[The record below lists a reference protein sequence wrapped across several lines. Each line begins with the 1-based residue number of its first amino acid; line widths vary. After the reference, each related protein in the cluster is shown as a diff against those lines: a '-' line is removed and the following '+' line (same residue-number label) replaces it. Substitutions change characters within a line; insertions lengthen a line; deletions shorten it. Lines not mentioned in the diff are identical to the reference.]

1 MNRFILFLAT
11 GFGVGFSPFVPGTM
25 GTLVAIPLY
34 LILSPI
40 PSPVYE
46 WTVIAFFFLAC
57 WVSDKAQNHWGK
69 KDDQRIVID
78 EIMGFF
84 TAMMWVPGTALFIAL
99 GFVLFRLFDIIKPP
113 PARRLEQ
120 MRGGYGVVLDD
131 VMAGIYANIIL
142 QVIRIIIR

>member
-1 MNRFILFLAT
+1 MNRLILFLAT

-25 GTLVAIPLY
+25 GTLIAIPLY

-57 WVSDKAQNHWGK
+57 WISDKAQNHWGK

-84 TAMMWVPGTALFIAL
+84 TAMMWVPKTFGFVIL
-99 GFVLFRLFDIIKPP
+99 GFLLFRFFDILKPP
-113 PARRLEQ
+113 PARRLERV
-120 MRGGYGVVLDD
+120 RGGYGVVLDD
-131 VMAGIYANIIL
+131 VMAGLYANIVLHIL
-142 QVIRIIIR
+142 YMIVR